1 MGFEEWARGQGLAV
15 VEDYLSGRAAVVGF
29 KDRGTARALQKR
41 ARRNG
46 YEVSVAVRGDGL
58 MVIEKEPLPP
68 KPELDFGGNGING
81 KGRRKMQIY
90 REGNFV
96 APLLPVDG
104 RCGPV
109 TNNMFRFWC
118 WIECDA
124 VELVPPHNYII
135 DTNELEG
142 YWKAEYEQLE
152 GGRLP
157 AMSCEDMAQAGLDYF
172 VGKVDPRVGLKKVTV
187 RVSPFSDRW
196 VEAVWER
203 EEVRSERGD

>member
-15 VEDYLSGRAAVVGF
+15 VEDYLTGRMAVVGF
-29 KDRGTARALQKR
+29 RDRGTARALQKR

-46 YEVSVAVRGDGL
+46 YEVSVALRGDDL
-58 MVIEKEPLPP
+58 AVVEKEPPQ
-68 KPELDFGGNGING
+68 PEPALNFGGALS
-81 KGRRKMQIY
+81 KGRRRMQIY
-90 REGNFV
+90 REGSFV

-109 TNNMFRFWC
+109 TNNTFRFWC
-118 WIECDA
+118 WIECDG
-124 VELVPPHNYII
+124 VELVPPHNFII
-135 DTNELEG
+135 DTNELEA
-142 YWKAEYEQLE
+142 YWKMTYEQLE

-157 AMSCEDMAQAGLDYF
+157 ALSCEDMAQAGLDYF
-172 VGKVDPRVGLKKVTV
+172 VEKVDPRVGLKKITI

-203 EEVRSERGD
+203 EEVKSEQA